1 MATSGEDN
9 MAVAGKN
16 RWPSL
21 GRNRWPLAPH
31 RKRSRDAEF
40 KRVSGRLSGSRDASK
55 LVGCRHVLR
64 RCSRWCLRRR

>member
-40 KRVSGRLSGSRDASK
+40 KRVSGRLSGSRDA
-55 LVGCRHVLR
+55 
-64 RCSRWCLRRR
+64 